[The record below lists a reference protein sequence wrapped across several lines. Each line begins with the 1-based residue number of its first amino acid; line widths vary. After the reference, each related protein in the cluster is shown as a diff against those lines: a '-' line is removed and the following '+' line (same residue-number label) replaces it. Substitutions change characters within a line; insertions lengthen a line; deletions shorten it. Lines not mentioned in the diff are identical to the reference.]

1 MTTPEEERAI
11 ADKMLKRI
19 EEEYGFVPLVNQ
31 VLSERPDLF
40 IPNANLGKAVLESD
54 SKRLDRK
61 TSYLIAMAC
70 ATSLGAEHC
79 ARVQGTHAKDAGAS
93 RDEILEA
100 MTIGSYMALNRSQSY
115 GFRAFKEI
123 FKEE

>member
-11 ADKMLKRI
+11 ADRILEKI
-19 EEEYGFVPLVNQ
+19 EEQYGFVPLVNQ

-40 IPNANLGKAVLESD
+40 IPNSNLGKAVLESD
-54 SKRLDRK
+54 SKRLDKK

-70 ATSLGAEHC
+70 ATALGAEHC
-79 ARVQGTHAKDAGAS
+79 ARVQGTHAKEAGAS

-100 MTIGSYMALNRSQSY
+100 MTIASYMALNRSQSY

>member
-11 ADKMLKRI
+11 ADKILKRI

-40 IPNANLGKAVLESD
+40 IANANLGRTVLEGET
-54 SKRLDRK
+54 KRLDRK

-70 ATSLGAEHC
+70 ATALGAEHC
-79 ARVQGTHAKDAGAS
+79 TRVQGTHAKEAGAS
-93 RDEILEA
+93 REEILET

-115 GFRAFKEI
+115 GFRAFRDI
-123 FKEE
+123 FKDE